1 MSRHRLL
8 HPEIFESSQFRI
20 RAPKKDKQVSSNYGN
35 IYPIHL
41 PTSNQF
47 FTLQNNIQN
56 HDFERKNHQVNHESE
71 QETNYEFDQR
81 NYYFQQIN
89 DDTEQVNHDFEREDH
104 DFERENYDFE
114 QESEFESNLNSNF
127 INNDDPKVFDGK
139 KNFFSNENISEFGSF
154 TIMAFF
160 IWISKYMICK

>member
-20 RAPKKDKQVSSNYGN
+20 RAPKKDKL
-35 IYPIHL
+35 HL

-47 FTLQNNIQN
+47 STLQNNIQN
-56 HDFERKNHQVNHESE
+56 HDFERKNHQVNYESE

-81 NYYFQQIN
+81 NYCFQQIN
-89 DDTEQVNHDFEREDH
+89 DDTEQVNYDFEREDH

-114 QESEFESNLNSNF
+114 QESEFESNLDSNF
-127 INNDDPKVFDGK
+127 INNGWQTPFRP
-139 KNFFSNENISEFGSF
+139 
-154 TIMAFF
+154 
-160 IWISKYMICK
+160 W